1 MFIPLVRKHL
11 ESQNLRQ
18 KAVLLI
24 DNAPPHPEELELK
37 SKDGN
42 IFAHFFP
49 PNVTAL
55 IQPMDQGVIASIKKK
70 CRTKLLQKRIEE
82 GDDLKTFLKDYIILD
97 SIYDVNSA
105 WESSTLVKSWRKILP
120 SVEKTLVESE
130 EKGEEVSVHDLA
142 NLAKS
147 VAGGENVDE
156 DNIIEWI
163 DCDINDPSFEHVTDE
178 QIVEEAL
185 GKNLEESDEEDGK
198 IQKKVSHNHFSSC

>member
-1 MFIPLVRKHL
+1 M
-11 ESQNLRQ
+11 SQ
-18 KAVLLI
+18 LLSSLW
-24 DNAPPHPEELELK
+24 ARASSLQLK
-37 SKDGN
+37 KY
-42 IFAHFFP
+42 
-49 PNVTAL
+49 
-55 IQPMDQGVIASIKKK
+55 
-70 CRTKLLQKRIEE
+70 RTKLLQKRIEE

-163 DCDINDPSFEHVTDE
+163 DCDTNDPGFEHVTDE

-185 GKNLEESDEEDGK
+185 GKNL
-198 IQKKVSHNHFSSC
+198 